1 MCGTFLNLDEL
12 FLILN
17 FQGLLAQCA
26 VESRTAAQQD
36 TTVETRTAE
45 LQDTTVESRT
55 AAQQDT
61 DTETETIACNMKF
74 RIRCFFSPVTLIN
87 MLMEQLSLECAV
99 AAVFPGH

>member
-26 VESRTAAQQD
+26 VESRTAAQ
-36 TTVETRTAE
+36 
-45 LQDTTVESRT
+45 QDTTVESRT